1 MKRVV
6 NVSKKELQEIKAIIG
21 EAFISNELFH
31 EFGDVELRRVSV
43 LAYMDAYV
51 QCVYESG
58 LLYRT
63 EDKKGYIGLAFTGEE
78 RFFPK
83 IKMLGKMLVRIPFG
97 KLKRLLHYVRKIS
110 NGNEQYRKQPHIDV
124 LLVCVD
130 KKHQGEGIARKL
142 VEYAKERA
150 QEEGV
155 PLLFD
160 TDMEDYAKMYQ
171 HMGCT
176 LYNTITADNGVT
188 RYNLVW
194 D

>member
-1 MKRVV
+1 M
-6 NVSKKELQEIKAIIG
+6 
-21 EAFISNELFH
+21 
-31 EFGDVELRRVSV
+31 
-43 LAYMDAYV
+43 
-51 QCVYESG
+51 
-58 LLYRT
+58 
-63 EDKKGYIGLAFTGEE
+63 
-78 RFFPK
+78 
-83 IKMLGKMLVRIPFG
+83 VRIPLG
-97 KLKRLLHYVRKIS
+97 KLKRLLHYVRQIS